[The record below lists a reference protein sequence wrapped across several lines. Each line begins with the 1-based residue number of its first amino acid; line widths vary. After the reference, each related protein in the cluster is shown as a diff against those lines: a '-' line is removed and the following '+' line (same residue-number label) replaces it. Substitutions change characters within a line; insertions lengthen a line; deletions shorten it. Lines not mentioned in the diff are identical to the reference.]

1 MFDRHSGQQVFHRKG
16 VTQHRKAGAGGAA
29 IFINNKKIWAVPGCI
44 TDYVCKTPFP
54 TRDFAFIER
63 GSLIATEDDNAEI
76 VGTLDELP
84 VVAMMLRLA
93 IPLTREN
100 YIRMNYWEDKELSAE
115 EESELPELFKDR
127 DDTEES

>member
-1 MFDRHSGQQVFHRKG
+1 MKNLNPRFR
-16 VTQHRKAGAGGAA
+16 
-29 IFINNKKIWAVPGCI
+29 
-44 TDYVCKTPFP
+44 
-54 TRDFAFIER
+54 IER
-63 GSLIATEDDNAEI
+63 GSLIATENDNAEI